1 MQQPTPA
8 GQLKLG
14 VAQAPHRAPCDPYM
28 QFAAC
33 YHSQDSFRWHLRS
46 KALQFLPG
54 PPPPWVGVRVWL
66 WVGKYSTKSLSL
78 TVPRWA

>member
-1 MQQPTPA
+1 MQQPAPA

-14 VAQAPHRAPCDPYM
+14 VAQAPRRAPRDPCM
-28 QFAAC
+28 QFVII
-33 YHSQDSFRWHLRS
+33 R
-46 KALQFLPG
+46 KAHFAGTFALKLCNFCPAQ
-54 PPPPWVGVRVWL
+54 PPWVGVRVWL